1 MRNFIFTTVLLL
13 CSHTWI
19 SVSVAEFHTVE
30 VQPGQQVSLLCSN
43 YSSSPTMIMWFRVIR
58 RLKPHCVSSI
68 FKPSEPASFCDG
80 FQNGNFETTSNMST
94 VFLKIKRV
102 DLSDSGLYFCGY
114 YIINSPVIVH
124 ATYLDVQDMFDG
136 GVKLLIV
143 LVLTVFLVMV
153 IIGLVVK
160 IKRLQKAH
168 TEEQTPQR
176 TESQAS
182 DDLNYA
188 EVTFRRNEN
197 RNLRPASE
205 EN

>member
-1 MRNFIFTTVLLL
+1 MIICTMSNFIFTTVLLL
-13 CSHTWI
+13 SSLTWI

-80 FQNGNFETTSNMST
+80 FQNGKFETTSNMST

-114 YIINSPVIVH
+114 YISNYPIIIH
-124 ATYLDVQDMFDG
+124 ATYLDVQDRFDG
-136 GVKLLIV
+136 ITQLLIV
-143 LVLTVFLVMV
+143 ILSGLTVFLVVV
-153 IIGLVVK
+153 IVGLIVK
-160 IKRLQKAH
+160 IKKLQRA
-168 TEEQTPQR
+168 
-176 TESQAS
+176 
-182 DDLNYA
+182 
-188 EVTFRRNEN
+188 
-197 RNLRPASE
+197 
-205 EN
+205 